1 MIEVEVT
8 DITDETAHIRCFE
21 LRAADGSP
29 LPAFTA
35 GAHIDVQIT
44 DTLIRQYS
52 LSNAPSERHRY
63 VIGVLRESAS
73 RGGSQAMHEHVRPG
87 SRLKISEPRNLFPLA
102 DEASHSLLIAGGIG
116 ITPLLSMAGALWGES
131 APFDLHYYAR
141 SRDLAGFVERLAQ
154 APYAAQVH
162 VHFDAEPDT
171 HLAVSELVNAP
182 REGTHLYVCGPDGFM
197 NHVLETARHSGW
209 AEARL
214 HREYFTP
221 QAQDLADDG
230 WFKIRIQSTGQEFDV
245 EPDQTVAQAMEANG
259 VFIPLSCEQG
269 ICGTCLTGIVEGLAD
284 HRDQYLTEEEQAAHT
299 QFTPCCSRARTPLLV
314 LDL

>member
-8 DITDETAHIRCFE
+8 DITDETAHIRLFE

-29 LPAFTA
+29 LPAFSA
-35 GAHIDVQIT
+35 GAHLDVQIT

-63 VIGVLRESAS
+63 VIGVLRESAP

-116 ITPLLSMAGALWGES
+116 ITPLLSMAEALWDKS
-131 APFDLHYYAR
+131 APLDLHYYAR

-162 VHFDAEPDT
+162 VHFDAEPET
-171 HLAVSELVNAP
+171 QLAVSELVSAAQ
-182 REGTHLYVCGPDGFM
+182 EGTHLYVCGPDGF
-197 NHVLETARHSGW
+197 
-209 AEARL
+209 
-214 HREYFTP
+214 
-221 QAQDLADDG
+221 
-230 WFKIRIQSTGQEFDV
+230 
-245 EPDQTVAQAMEANG
+245 
-259 VFIPLSCEQG
+259 
-269 ICGTCLTGIVEGLAD
+269 
-284 HRDQYLTEEEQAAHT
+284 
-299 QFTPCCSRARTPLLV
+299 
-314 LDL
+314 